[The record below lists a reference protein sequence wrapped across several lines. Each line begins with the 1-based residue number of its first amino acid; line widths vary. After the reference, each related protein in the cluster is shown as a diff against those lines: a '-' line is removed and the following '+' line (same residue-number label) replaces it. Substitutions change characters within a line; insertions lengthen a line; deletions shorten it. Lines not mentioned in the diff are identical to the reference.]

1 VTGDDVLITE
11 ATLRAL
17 GSDGEGFVERHTAPL
32 KGKAA
37 TVRLYAPGRQRP
49 GRSR

>member
-17 GSDGEGFVERHTAPL
+17 GPGGTEFDERPAAPL
-32 KGKAA
+32 KGKAEP
-37 TVRLYAPGRQRP
+37 VRLYAPAGP
-49 GRSR
+49 